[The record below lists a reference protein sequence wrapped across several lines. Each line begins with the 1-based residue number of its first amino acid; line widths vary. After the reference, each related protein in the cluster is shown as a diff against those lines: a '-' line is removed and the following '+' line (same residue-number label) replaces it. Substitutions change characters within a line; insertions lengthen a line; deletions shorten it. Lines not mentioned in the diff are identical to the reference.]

1 MAKARTN
8 SGIYCKICG
17 GPPVTCSRVLAPSVA
32 ICNLQVAGCNA
43 NDSRDRMEPATARIP
58 ARSHRQAMDWSLV
71 LVSQGIEA
79 LIENPAEGAGWGL
92 VVGAQDYA
100 RALEAIRQYRLENR
114 EGPVRQEVFRPGFLF
129 DWGSSGWAAL
139 VAIFFWLSTR
149 ADLRTPGSMDSVA
162 VAHGLWWRLFTA
174 IWLHAD
180 LGHLISNLT
189 FGFVL
194 IGLAMGR
201 YGSASESRR
210 GRNGHGR
217 SWSAGRAF
225 VRALAA
231 DGPRA
236 KGHPGWDC
244 RRRIALRAAGFD
256 AGDRCNG
263 PLRRLCLRLVA
274 WRAFDSGS
282 RARTK
287 AKDQSAERFAV
298 HAASDCAV
306 VAGP

>member
-1 MAKARTN
+1 
-8 SGIYCKICG
+8 
-17 GPPVTCSRVLAPSVA
+17 
-32 ICNLQVAGCNA
+32 
-43 NDSRDRMEPATARIP
+43 MEPATARIP

-114 EGPVRQEVFRPGFLF
+114 EWPWRQEVFRPGFLF

-162 VAHGLWWRLFTA
+162 VAHGQWWRLFTA

-201 YGSASESRR
+201 YGT
-210 GRNGHGR
+210 G
-217 SWSAGRAF
+217 AGLL
-225 VRALAA
+225 LAYLA
-231 DGPRA
+231 G
-236 KGHPGWDC
+236 
-244 RRRIALRAAGFD
+244 AAGNCGTWLVATARHQSLGASGMVMGALGLLAMPSFALWRQTARAPKVILGGIVGGGLLFVLLGLTPGTD
-256 AGDRCNG
+256 VMAHFGGFVCGLLLGG
-263 PLRRLCLRLVA
+263 PLTLVPELA
-274 WRAFDSGS
+274 QRPKINLLSGLLFTLLVIVPWWLALKTGWRP
-282 RARTK
+282 
-287 AKDQSAERFAV
+287 
-298 HAASDCAV
+298 
-306 VAGP
+306 GP